1 MFLMNKRVLW
11 GSVVIASILSIAFYP
26 YLPADMPIHYDVTIQ
41 PDMSINKM
49 IGVLVL
55 PVLMIVFMFLRNTA
69 ARLCYVVYVLLIL
82 HIVVLWLA
90 LR

>member
-1 MFLMNKRVLW
+1 MFLMNSRVLW
-11 GSVVIASILSIAFYP
+11 GSVVVAFILSIAFYP

-41 PDMSINKM
+41 PDMSINKI

-55 PVLMIVFMFLRNTA
+55 PVLMIVFMFLRNSA

-90 LR
+90 LP

>member
-11 GSVVIASILSIAFYP
+11 GSVVIAFILSIVFYP

>member
-11 GSVVIASILSIAFYP
+11 GSVVIAFILSIVFYP

-55 PVLMIVFMFLRNTA
+55 PVLMIVFIFLRNTA

>member
-11 GSVVIASILSIAFYP
+11 GSVVIAFILSIVFYP

-55 PVLMIVFMFLRNTA
+55 PVLMIVFMFLRNMA